1 MFKFVETIYNYLV
14 LMTIHIQ
21 LSFNLKWY
29 ENQNILPILLSE
41 RILYPHTLFHYD
53 YNNFQCKLSRF
64 LATHFIDFDICWHSP
79 HSFLF
84 QWKSINACLRE
95 YHAFV
100 PSLKICQRYLKYFN
114 FVNKKTV
121 HISKISTFI
130 SLASS

>member
-21 LSFNLKWY
+21 LSFNLKCQEY

-64 LATHFIDFDICWHSP
+64 LATHFIDFDIC
-79 HSFLF
+79 
-84 QWKSINACLRE
+84 
-95 YHAFV
+95 
-100 PSLKICQRYLKYFN
+100 
-114 FVNKKTV
+114 
-121 HISKISTFI
+121 
-130 SLASS
+130 